1 MDHRLLTDGEFAQYT
16 DYRYFP
22 GATSTARVQTF
33 FLDVSE
39 SGTRLKSPGAFI
51 LELGRRR
58 GSHRHGSLIPKILR
72 HRVIGKQGH
81 AKTRR
86 TRRERA
92 QHPLGLVRLF
102 CWIGAKD
109 LSPLSGEDRMCC
121 PCTAGVGSSSPDTTP
136 PRAVKCLKLG
146 SCQLCIVVNE
156 VPACHFEGICN

>member
-33 FLDVSE
+33 FLGVSE

-58 GSHRHGSLIPKILR
+58 RSHRHGSLIPKILR

-102 CWIGAKD
+102 CW
-109 LSPLSGEDRMCC
+109 MCC

-136 PRAVKCLKLG
+136 SRAVKCLKLG
-146 SCQLCIVVNE
+146 SCQLCIGVNE
-156 VPACHFEGICN
+156 VPACHFEGVCD